1 MVLQCAVCQ
10 GQPSSSVTD
19 GILKTADAVFPLQ
32 TNHVGVLNEKEFPVP
47 WTPPISSLILPVF
60 PHLGLYQLSPTGP
73 SPRVVEECEGGQR
86 TEMRMAALGR
96 RQHLAEKLAST
107 WHP

>member
-1 MVLQCAVCQ
+1 MVLQCAVRQ

-47 WTPPISSLILPVF
+47 WTPPISSLILLVS

-73 SPRVVEECEGGQR
+73 SPHVVEEREGGQR
-86 TEMRMAALGR
+86 TEMKMAVLD
-96 RQHLAEKLAST
+96 LAEKLAST
-107 WHP
+107 WQP